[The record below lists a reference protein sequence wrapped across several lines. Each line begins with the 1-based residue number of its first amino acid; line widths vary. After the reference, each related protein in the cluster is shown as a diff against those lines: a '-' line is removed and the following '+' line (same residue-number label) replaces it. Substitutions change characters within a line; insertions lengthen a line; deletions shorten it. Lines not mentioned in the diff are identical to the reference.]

1 MPAAMSAIQEK
12 IFDLLAGCNAANHR
26 QAFWEPIIKALIE
39 EAAAEGAELRSL
51 SPTHV
56 IATAGVSEGLD
67 YIELPLICG
76 GRCRGFLKL
85 WFRTGNTLRDLP
97 PITLTTLS
105 AILADEANNREMRKL
120 IEGAAHDLRG
130 SFVKV
135 NTFVQLFNLDSDPNH
150 GKEEVAL
157 HLKRNLASVDT
168 LLRDL
173 YAYVS
178 PGTPGQTPCSVRE
191 AFEMARWG
199 LKRELADATIT
210 FEGDDLRVTMNEED
224 FADVLRRLIENS
236 IKFGT
241 QSPVRVVAAEVA
253 DRVRVEVIDHGPGVE
268 EVYRETI
275 FEPFQRLHG
284 KQYPGHGL
292 GLAICKKR
300 VETAGG
306 VLRAEAVDP
315 TGLSMQ
321 ILLPRA

>member
-1 MPAAMSAIQEK
+1 MSAIQEK
-12 IFDLLAGCNAANHR
+12 IFDLLIRCSAANHR
-26 QAFWEPIIKALIE
+26 ESFWEPIIHTLRE
-39 EAAAEGAELRSL
+39 GAAAEGAELRTL
-51 SPTHV
+51 SPNQV
-56 IATAGVSEGLD
+56 LATSGVSETFD
-67 YIELPLICG
+67 SVEFPLVCS
-76 GRCRGFLKL
+76 GRSRGSLKL
-85 WFRTGNTLRDLP
+85 WFRPGTPLRELP
-97 PITLTTLS
+97 EIALTALA
-105 AILADEANNREMRKL
+105 AILADEANIREMRKL

-135 NTFVQLFNLDSDPNH
+135 NTFVQLFNLDSDANH
-150 GKEEVAL
+150 GKEEVSL

-178 PGTPGQTPCSVRE
+178 PGASGQALCSVRE

-199 LKRELADATIT
+199 LKRELADATVT
-210 FEGDDLRVTMNEED
+210 FEGNDLRVLMGEED

-241 QSPVRVVAAEVA
+241 SPVKVVAAEAA

-268 EVYRETI
+268 EAYRETI

-300 VETAGG
+300 VEIAGG
-306 VLRAEAVDP
+306 VLRAKAVDP

-321 ILLPRA
+321 IFLPRA